1 MLEEPGSNSES
12 KNIHRDHSSKNKNM
26 AGLLTTNTLPYDRIL
41 DNGITYNDI
50 IYHSAVVPMAPRE
63 DTIR

>member
-1 MLEEPGSNSES
+1 MDYRSWIMDHGQETLSMDHGSR
-12 KNIHRDHSSKNKNM
+12 ITDHGSLIM
-26 AGLLTTNTLPYDRIL
+26 DLPYDRIL